1 MNKPSSNKKAEKK
14 RCKWAQGKP
23 GYYTAYHDKEW
34 GKPIKRDQTHF
45 ELICL
50 EGAQAGLS
58 WDTVLQKRDH
68 YRKLFYNFNIQRCA
82 NLKDSY
88 LEKCLKD
95 PGIIRNRL
103 KVFSLR
109 TNAKAF
115 MAVQKEFGTF
125 NAYIGPYVDKTPIV
139 NNWKTMSDV
148 PANTE
153 ISDVLS
159 KDLKKRGFKFVGS
172 TIVYA
177 YMQSAGLV
185 NDHTL
190 DCAWHPN
197 NQI

>member
-1 MNKPSSNKKAEKK
+1 MNEPSNNKKSSPTRCQWAQNKPD
-14 RCKWAQGKP
+14 
-23 GYYTAYHDKEW
+23 YYTAYHDKEW
-34 GKPIKRDQTHF
+34 GKPIKRDQAHF

-58 WDTVLQKRDH
+58 WETVLQKRDH
-68 YRKLFYNFNIQRCA
+68 YRKLFYDFDIQRCA
-82 NLKDSY
+82 NLKDAY

-103 KVFSLR
+103 KVLSIR

-115 MAVQKEFGTF
+115 IAVQEEFRTF
-125 NAYIGPYVDKTPIV
+125 NAYIWSYVDKTPII

-148 PANTE
+148 PANTK
-153 ISDVLS
+153 ISDALS

-190 DCAWHPN
+190 DCAWHPS
-197 NQI
+197 NQA